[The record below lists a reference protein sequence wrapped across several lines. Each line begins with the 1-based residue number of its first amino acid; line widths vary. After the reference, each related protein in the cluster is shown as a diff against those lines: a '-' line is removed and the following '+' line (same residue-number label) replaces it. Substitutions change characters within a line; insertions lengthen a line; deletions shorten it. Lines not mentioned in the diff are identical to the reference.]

1 MTSYAPH
8 PSPLCL
14 FGLVLVKCYH
24 HLPSPAAYQPLTS
37 QCTSLLEHR
46 RMQHIHRLT
55 SLLRPLLTCLGEQK
69 ESSSPHS
76 LQTGCKD
83 DGPHSC
89 GSRDKAVAQGTK
101 LWLKGQSCG
110 LRDKAVVWK
119 SFVAK
124 LCGKSLYPQSIVASR
139 PKLRFFNP
147 LSSRPKLRSFC
158 SLFLAAYK
166 QQPLSCCPS
175 TPHSP
180 LPTLHSLLALHS
192 SLLLFPPSPQGVFPP
207 CYSSLSTTHPP
218 PP

>member
-110 LRDKAVVWK
+110 VE
-119 SFVAK
+119 K
-124 LCGKSLYPQSIVASR
+124 LCGKTLWQIPLPTKHCSLKAKAPLFQSIVLKAKA
-139 PKLRFFNP
+139 P
-147 LSSRPKLRSFC
+147 
-158 SLFLAAYK
+158 LFL
-166 QQPLSCCPS
+166 LIVSGS
-175 TPHSP
+175 I
-180 LPTLHSLLALHS
+180 
-192 SLLLFPPSPQGVFPP
+192 
-207 CYSSLSTTHPP
+207 
-218 PP
+218 